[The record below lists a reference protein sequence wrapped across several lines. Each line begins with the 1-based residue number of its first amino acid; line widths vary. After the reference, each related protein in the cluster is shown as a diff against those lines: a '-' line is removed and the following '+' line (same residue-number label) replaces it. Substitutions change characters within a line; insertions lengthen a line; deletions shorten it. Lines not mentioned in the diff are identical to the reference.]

1 MFVAHPAIWDL
12 LLLPEGERLAA
23 AYGLIPASLL
33 FGPEAYAE
41 SLRPRVIRLLLLR
54 RKVVFEGLT
63 DHVLRHNNSFRKLLA
78 RSDIS
83 DEHLCTALA
92 KLETTKNAGGRS
104 ELLRH
109 YLNAPSDKLEEELVV
124 RVDFESWDDSLPSYL
139 KVVSRLGQG
148 RPLDPGDL
156 PKAGI
161 EAIGD
166 LAAFFPEP
174 IAESLT
180 AFTGVPVSEQVVAST
195 IETLKKGAGHM
206 VDQAFREDLER
217 RAAAAR
223 RGEALLSS
231 EDTRLLEAEERR
243 PLVERAILDQ
253 LQAMNAA
260 RRDEHPEVVGRT
272 IRFFHSRV
280 PTCHAAFPT
289 WTRFSRLSGSST
301 TGWSTPLRLPAPPI
315 TDLSRLDRKAWAKSA
330 SRWWQ
335 VGLDTLNP
343 RN

>member
-1 MFVAHPAIWDL
+1 MPGA
-12 LLLPEGERLAA
+12 
-23 AYGLIPASLL
+23 
-33 FGPEAYAE
+33 
-41 SLRPRVIRLLLLR
+41 
-54 RKVVFEGLT
+54 
-63 DHVLRHNNSFRKLLA
+63 
-78 RSDIS
+78 
-83 DEHLCTALA
+83 
-92 KLETTKNAGGRS
+92 GRS
-104 ELLRH
+104 CSGIISTAR
-109 YLNAPSDKLEEELVV
+109 SDKLEEELVV

-280 PTCHAAFPT
+280 PTCE
-289 WTRFSRLSGSST
+289 RRLPDLDPLLKTIRIVDDGLVDST
-301 TGWSTPLRLPAPPI
+301 EVDPCGTNHRPITGPSKRRGQSPPLGGGRSDSIPSILVIDIIFRSEDHYRCRRLEPLR
-315 TDLSRLDRKAWAKSA
+315 RR
-330 SRWWQ
+330 
-335 VGLDTLNP
+335 
-343 RN
+343 